1 MPAALDPDLLLRAY
15 ATGIFPMAEQRD
27 DPVIHWVDPRHRGV
41 FPLDSF
47 HISRSLSQLMR
58 RWDYD
63 IRTDTAFDE
72 VVEACAARGFH
83 SVRLIHGKGT
93 GTLRTT
99 VHTLLQRSTRVA
111 SFRLGDEHSGGWGAT
126 CVALKL

>member
-1 MPAALDPDLLLRAY
+1 MLAPDPAAAPVVVPITDELDLHTFRPADFGALIPAY
-15 ATGIFPMAEQRD
+15 
-27 DPVIHWVDPRHRGV
+27 
-41 FPLDSF
+41 L
-47 HISRSLSQLMR
+47 
-58 RWDYD
+58 
-63 IRTDTAFDE
+63 
-72 VVEACAARGFH
+72 EACAARGFH